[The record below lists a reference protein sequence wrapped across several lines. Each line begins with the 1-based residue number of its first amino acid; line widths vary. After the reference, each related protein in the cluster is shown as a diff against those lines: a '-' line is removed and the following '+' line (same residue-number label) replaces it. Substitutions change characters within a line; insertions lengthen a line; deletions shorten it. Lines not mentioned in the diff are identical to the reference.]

1 MSQEEIEIEVD
12 KMGRVT
18 IRTRGIKGER
28 CLEVA
33 QAVAE
38 IIGNEESRTMTSE
51 FYETEVH
58 TGNRIE
64 IRRQ

>member
-28 CLEVA
+28 CLKVA

-38 IIGNEESRTMTSE
+38 IIGTEESRTMTSE
-51 FYETEVH
+51 FYEAEVH

-64 IRRQ
+64 LKRQ